1 MFKKCLNRT
10 IIHSLPEKS
19 LLNLR
24 HLKTQCVL
32 YCCVVLSHVN
42 SSEGRNRPLYYLWLS
57 RSQGVVRL
65 DKHAPHL
72 SNARQPTSAKWLCA
86 RSRGAPTKFWP
97 ASPVQLGVFLSV
109 AQSWMCWPAR
119 LPPRWTLQR
128 NIKLWRGPRES
139 DAVTQWMA
147 PDLQEHLAS
156 KASPFNMQYNRERIV
171 NPLLSC
177 WAQWFVCKPFI
188 WQLC

>member
-1 MFKKCLNRT
+1 MGLHIIYDHPGLRSRAVRLARAEFKKC
-10 IIHSLPEKS
+10 
-19 LLNLR
+19 
-24 HLKTQCVL
+24 
-32 YCCVVLSHVN
+32 
-42 SSEGRNRPLYYLWLS
+42 
-57 RSQGVVRL
+57 
-65 DKHAPHL
+65 A
-72 SNARQPTSAKWLCA
+72 AATSAKWRCA
-86 RSRGAPTKFWP
+86 RSRGPRTNFWA

-109 AQSWMCWPAR
+109 AQSWVCWPAR

-147 PDLQEHLAS
+147 PDLHEHLAS
-156 KASPFNMQYNRERIV
+156 KSSPFNMQYNRERIV

-188 WQLC
+188 WQPC